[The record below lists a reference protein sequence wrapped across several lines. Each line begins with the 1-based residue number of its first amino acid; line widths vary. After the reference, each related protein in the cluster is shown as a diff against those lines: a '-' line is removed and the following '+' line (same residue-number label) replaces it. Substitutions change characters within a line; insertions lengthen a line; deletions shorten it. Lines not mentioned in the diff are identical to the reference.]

1 MFLSEAEL
9 RPCPERA
16 IAVLLVIGEWSPAVL
31 PELYLASHADMFGET
46 ALTPDPFQSAAASV
60 SARTAGRSRVVVIAL
75 GCPVAAVSRMRCM
88 ISNTCRPR
96 RPLVRWGAPVRTALA
111 SSARPR
117 AR

>member
-75 GCPVAAVSRMRCM
+75 GCPVAALSRMLCM
-88 ISNTCRPR
+88 TSRHMQTEAAA
-96 RPLVRWGAPVRTALA
+96 GAMRGAVQDGAGKIGKA
-111 SSARPR
+111 
-117 AR
+117 